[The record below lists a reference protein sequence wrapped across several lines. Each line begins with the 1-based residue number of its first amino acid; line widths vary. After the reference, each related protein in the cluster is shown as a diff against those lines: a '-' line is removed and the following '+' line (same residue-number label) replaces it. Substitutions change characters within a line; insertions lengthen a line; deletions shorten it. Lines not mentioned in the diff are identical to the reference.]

1 MTLTQTTTGSLG
13 ARRGDLVES
22 VQQDRPRVLAVNLL
36 ELPERFASAA
46 MLFIQA
52 EMAAN
57 AGFDEHSHESTGT
70 SPGMMNAWTGSIPN
84 CNASPTTCRQA

>member
-1 MTLTQTTTGSLG
+1 MTLTQTTTRSLE

-22 VQQDRPRVLAVNLL
+22 LQQGRPHVLTVNLL
-36 ELPERFASAA
+36 ELPARFASAA

-57 AGFDEHSHESTGT
+57 AGFDEHSHEPTGT

-84 CNASPTTCRQA
+84 CNAPPTTCPQA